1 MGDKMSNTNLTRY
14 TIFTIVIIALL
25 VVIEMIIQNMENYFN
40 ISIYVC
46 IAVIILGAVLMMKT
60 KSNTARN
67 LVKALGLLSVT
78 FSMIVLLN
86 PNTINVNTILMA
98 VLLKIFIS
106 STGIVLLDRFFR
118 DIFAPPRN
126 EYG

>member
-1 MGDKMSNTNLTRY
+1 MSNTNLTGY
-14 TIFTIVIIALL
+14 TIFTIVIIASL

-46 IAVIILGAVLMMKT
+46 IAVIILGAVLIMIT

-67 LVKALGLLSVT
+67 LVKAIGLLSVT
-78 FSMIVLLN
+78 FAIIIILN
-86 PNTINVNTILMA
+86 PKAINVNTIAMA
-98 VLLKIFIS
+98 ALLKIFFS
-106 STGIVLLDRFFR
+106 STGIILLERFLR

-126 EYG
+126 EYR